1 MADVNTQ
8 IYQPLQAPQQQ
19 PMTPLSVLQMIGQIN
34 TNRLF
39 DQEYSARQNIGQ
51 AYHDNTLPGGNI
63 NEPGL
68 RTQIGQTGGFR
79 AGEGLQQANANS
91 SSDVDLKSKHQ
102 QIMRHNF
109 GALAAK
115 PNVTDADI
123 AQAAVASSAQGVP
136 GQVVQDYAATMPREK
151 DAAKRKEWLVTQ
163 QNLAQSPETIARGTE
178 GPIDNSG
185 VRPQISEG
193 QAGYQRVAP
202 SPGGVGMR
210 TTLPIGSGAALERSA
225 ADITALRSKNTSY
238 PNDMVAIGGLIHSLK
253 AVGDKGSGPG
263 TSELNTLK
271 SALYSNFSW
280 VPGVEK
286 AVGDPQ
292 VMADYASGE
301 KYAKQL
307 ATSLADNIGP
317 GTNQGLTT
325 AFGSS
330 PNMNISNLAG
340 TQLAKTLYGIRNMQQ
355 AMQIAFDKT
364 GLPENQFHR
373 WAREN
378 WSTKVNPAG
387 MMWDQLDEKEQ
398 DRVLKRIDE
407 NPKTARAER
416 AKLNASIHQ
425 AVSSGLMA
433 DPFAKAGQ

>member
-1 MADVNTQ
+1 MADVANV
-8 IYQPLQAPQQQ
+8 YQPLQAPQQQ
-19 PMTPLSVLQMIGQIN
+19 QLSPLAVLQMIGQMN
-34 TNRLF
+34 ANRQF
-39 DQEYSARQNIGQ
+39 EQEYSARQAIGD
-51 AYHDNTLPGGNI
+51 AWKN
-63 NEPGL
+63 
-68 RTQIGQTGGFR
+68 RTRPDGSTDYSGVQGDIARNGGFL
-79 AGEGLQQANANS
+79 AGEGLSQAIRNS
-91 SSDVDLKSKHQ
+91 SAATDLQSKHQ
-102 QIMRHNF
+102 QIMRQNF
-109 GALAAK
+109 GSLAAK

-151 DAAKRKEWLVTQ
+151 DAARRKEWLVTQ
-163 QNLAQSPETIARGTE
+163 QNRAQSPETIASGTE
-178 GPIDNSG
+178 GPIDPSG
-185 VRPQISEG
+185 VRPQISQG
-193 QAGYQRVAP
+193 QAGYERAGVGT
-202 SPGGVGMR
+202 SPGGMR
-210 TTLPIGSGAALERSA
+210 TNLPIGSGAALERSA

-340 TQLAKTLYGIRNMQQ
+340 TQLAKTLYGVRNLQQ
-355 AMQIAFDKT
+355 ATQIAFDKT

-373 WAREN
+373 WSRD

-387 MMWDQLDEKEQ
+387 FMWDQLDDKEQ
-398 DRVLKRIDE
+398 DRVLKKIDD

-433 DPFAKAGQ
+433 DPFAKN

>member
-1 MADVNTQ
+1 MADVANV
-8 IYQPLQAPQQQ
+8 YQPLQAPQQQ
-19 PMTPLSVLQMIGQIN
+19 QLGPLQVLQMLGALN
-34 TNRLF
+34 ANRQF
-39 DQEYSARQNIGQ
+39 EQEYSARQAIGD
-51 AYHDNTLPGGNI
+51 AWKN
-63 NEPGL
+63 
-68 RTQIGQTGGFR
+68 RTRPDGSTDYSGVQGDIARNGGFL
-79 AGEGLQQANANS
+79 AGEGLNQAIRNAS
-91 SSDVDLKSKHQ
+91 ESTDLKSKHQ
-102 QIMRHNF
+102 QIMRQNF
-109 GALAAK
+109 GVLAAK
-115 PNVTDADI
+115 PKVDDTDI

-163 QNLAQSPETIARGTE
+163 QNRAQSPETIAGGTE
-178 GPIDNSG
+178 GPIDPSG
-185 VRPQISEG
+185 VRPQISQG
-193 QAGYQRVAP
+193 QAGYERAGVGT
-202 SPGGVGMR
+202 SPGGMR
-210 TTLPIGSGAALERSA
+210 TNLPIGSGAALERSA

-238 PNDMVAIGGLIHSLK
+238 PNDMVAINGLIHSLK

-407 NPKTARAER
+407 NPKTAKAER
-416 AKLNASIHQ
+416 AKLNGSIHQ

>member
-1 MADVNTQ
+1 MAEVNTAL
-8 IYQPLQAPQQQ
+8 YAPLQFPQQQ
-19 PMTPLSVLQMIGQIN
+19 VMSPLDTLLLIGQMRSNQIQQ
-34 TNRLF
+34 
-39 DQEYSARQNIGQ
+39 QEFEGRQNIGA
-51 AYHDNTLPGGNI
+51 AYQRRTLPNGDI
-63 NEPGL
+63 DAPGL
-68 RTQIGQTGGFR
+68 RSDIGRTAGFL
-79 AGEGLQQANANS
+79 AGEGLQQATAS
-91 SSDVDLKSKHQ
+91 ADLGLKSSYLQ
-102 QIMRHNF
+102 AMRQRF
-109 GALAAK
+109 GALASK
-115 PNVTDADI
+115 PNVTDDDI
-123 AQAAVASSAQGVP
+123 ASAKVDLGAQGVP
-136 GQVVQDYAATMPREK
+136 GILVRDYASSIPRVRSAK
-151 DAAKRKEWLVTQ
+151 DQNARQQWFVTQ
-163 QNLAQSPETIARGTE
+163 SNLARPASEIAGGTE
-178 GPIDNSG
+178 GPIDPSG

-193 QAGYQRVAP
+193 RAAYERAGVGAN
-202 SPGGVGMR
+202 PGGMR
-210 TTLPIGSGAALERSA
+210 TNLPIGSGAALERSA

-238 PNDMVAIGGLIHSLK
+238 PNDMVAINGLIHSLK

-286 AVGDPQ
+286 AVGDPE
-292 VMADYASGE
+292 VMASYASGE

-387 MMWDQLDEKEQ
+387 MMWDQLDDKEQ
-398 DRVLKRIDE
+398 DRVLKKIDE

-416 AKLNASIHQ
+416 AKLNA
-425 AVSSGLMA
+425 
-433 DPFAKAGQ
+433 

>member
-1 MADVNTQ
+1 MTDVSTQ
-8 IYQPLQAPQQQ
+8 IYQPFQANQQQ
-19 PMTPLSVLQMIGQIN
+19 LNPLQVLQMIGQIN
-34 TNRLF
+34 SNRLF
-39 DQEYSARQNIGQ
+39 EQEIQSRQAIGD
-51 AYHDNTLPGGNI
+51 AYRNSVDPT
-63 NEPGL
+63 
-68 RTQIGQTGGFR
+68 TGQLDTDKLQRLTPLTGYHAPEAVRQGI
-79 AGEGLQQANANS
+79 AASTETTG
-91 SSDVDLKSKHQ
+91 LKSTYQ
-102 QIMRHNF
+102 QILRQTF
-109 GALAAK
+109 GALASK
-115 PNVTDADI
+115 PTITDQDI
-123 AQAAVASSAQGVP
+123 SAAMVDAGRQGVP
-136 GQVVQDYAATMPREK
+136 GGFIQSYLSSMPQGNRRTW
-151 DAAKRKEWLVTQ
+151 AVTQ
-163 QNLAQSPETIARGTE
+163 QNLSQNPETIAQGTE
-178 GPIDNSG
+178 GPIDASG
-185 VRPQISEG
+185 VRPQITRGRAAYEMAS
-193 QAGYQRVAP
+193 AGA
-202 SPGGVGMR
+202 SPGGMR
-210 TTLPIGSGAALERSA
+210 TTLPIGEGDALARSA

-238 PNDMVAIGGLIHSLK
+238 PNDMVAINGLIHSLQ
-253 AVGDKGSGPG
+253 AVGAKGSGPG

-307 ATSLADNIGP
+307 ATSLAENIGP

-364 GLPENQFHR
+364 GLPANQFHN
-373 WAREN
+373 WARQN

-387 MMWDQLDEKEQ
+387 FMWDQLDDKEQ
-398 DRVLKRIDE
+398 DQVLKKIDA
-407 NPKTARAER
+407 NPKTAKAER

-425 AVSSGLMA
+425 AVTSGLMA
-433 DPFAKAGQ
+433 DPFANQ